1 MKSNKYTLL
10 GIITII
16 IWGTSAAFTKNL
28 SSGLGPYTAAAVVNL
43 IGGAVV
49 VAQLMI
55 TRLVPLFPYN
65 LQNFAYGV
73 TDIPFGTYS
82 IYSFVFMLPGTAM
95 YTVGTAGLAD
105 RENRVLYFS
114 ITAVLAAVVI
124 GLGMFFKKRYVLRE
138 TEERLEED
146 EREIQDKRQR

>member
-49 VAQLMI
+49 VAQQL
-55 TRLVPLFPYN
+55 LAN
-65 LQNFAYGV
+65 G
-73 TDIPFGTYS
+73 
-82 IYSFVFMLPGTAM
+82 GTAQ
-95 YTVGTAGLAD
+95 Y
-105 RENRVLYFS
+105 
-114 ITAVLAAVVI
+114 
-124 GLGMFFKKRYVLRE
+124 K
-138 TEERLEED
+138 
-146 EREIQDKRQR
+146 